1 MANLNRKNVKN
12 QYILM
17 INKYFYPMKRENIDQ
32 LVKVEY
38 HQADECPLKGSQLSF
53 FQIVYVISGKGS
65 FTINDNLA
73 TYGKG
78 SLILLTPNDQH
89 FLEIKEKTELLL
101 VKFSERYIKDYKW
114 NSINSIGCLLYGAS
128 YLSGCILQNK
138 PDVVLVDSI
147 VNSLLH
153 GINHPDLYQEELTLH
168 YVNAL
173 IVIAARN
180 ISKMRTENIA
190 SNTDKRILEIIN
202 YIQGNIHDPAL
213 LKVSVISQKFGLS
226 ETYLGSYFKNQS
238 GETITHYILNYKM
251 RLIEH
256 RLLFSDM
263 RINEIVT
270 EFGFSDESHL
280 NKFFKKQHKMSLTEF
295 KKAKGSVK
303 SKV

>member
-1 MANLNRKNVKN
+1 
-12 QYILM
+12 
-17 INKYFYPMKRENIDQ
+17 MKRENIDQ

-138 PDVVLVDSI
+138 PDVILVDSI

-202 YIQGNIHDPAL
+202 YIQGNIHDPVL
-213 LKVSVISQKFGLS
+213 LKVSVIAQKFGLS

-295 KKAKGSVK
+295 KKAKSSIK
-303 SKV
+303 S

>member
-1 MANLNRKNVKN
+1 
-12 QYILM
+12 M

-138 PDVVLVDSI
+138 PDVILVDSI

-202 YIQGNIHDPAL
+202 YIQGNIHDPVL
-213 LKVSVISQKFGLS
+213 LKVSVIAQKFGLS

-295 KKAKGSVK
+295 KKAKSSIK
-303 SKV
+303 S

>member
-1 MANLNRKNVKN
+1 
-12 QYILM
+12 
-17 INKYFYPMKRENIDQ
+17 MKRENIDQ

-295 KKAKGSVK
+295 KKAKGSIK

>member
-1 MANLNRKNVKN
+1 
-12 QYILM
+12 M
-17 INKYFYPMKRENIDQ
+17 INKYFYHMKRENIDQ

-38 HQADECPLKGSQLSF
+38 HETESCPLKSSQFSF

-65 FTINDNLA
+65 FTINDNIA
-73 TYGKG
+73 SYSKG
-78 SLILLTPNDQH
+78 SLTLLTPNDQH
-89 FLEIKEKTELLL
+89 YLEVEEKTELLL
-101 VKFSERYIKDYKW
+101 VKFSEQYVKDYKW
-114 NSINSIGCLLYGAS
+114 NNINSIGCLLYGAS

-138 PDVVLVDSI
+138 PDIVLVESI
-147 VNSLLH
+147 VTSLLH
-153 GINHPDLYQEELTLH
+153 GLHHPDIYQEELTLH

-180 ISKMRTENIA
+180 ISKMRAEHLG
-190 SNTDKRILEIIN
+190 SNTDKRILDIMN

-213 LKVSVISQKFGLS
+213 LKVSVIAHKFGLS
-226 ETYLGSYFKNQS
+226 ETYLGTYFKNQC
-238 GETITHYILNYKM
+238 GETITHYILNYKL

-295 KKAKGSVK
+295 KRTKMNVK
-303 SKV
+303 FMV

>member
-1 MANLNRKNVKN
+1 
-12 QYILM
+12 
-17 INKYFYPMKRENIDQ
+17 MKRENIDQ

-38 HQADECPLKGSQLSF
+38 LQTENCSLKGNQFSF
-53 FQIVYVISGKGS
+53 FQIIYVISGKGS
-65 FTINDNLA
+65 LKINNNLA
-73 TYGKG
+73 SYSKG
-78 SLILLTPNDQH
+78 SLILLTPDDEHYLQI
-89 FLEIKEKTELLL
+89 EEKTELLL
-101 VKFSERYIKDYKW
+101 VKFSEHYIKDYKW

-138 PDVVLVDSI
+138 SDVVLVDSI
-147 VNSLLH
+147 IASLLH
-153 GINHPDLYQEELTLH
+153 GLHYPDLYQEELTLH

-180 ISKMRTENIA
+180 ISKMRVEHIA

-213 LKVSVISQKFGLS
+213 LKVSVIARQFGLS
-226 ETYLGSYFKNQS
+226 ETYLGSYFKKQC

-295 KKAKGSVK
+295 KKTKRSVK
-303 SKV
+303 SMI

>member
-1 MANLNRKNVKN
+1 
-12 QYILM
+12 
-17 INKYFYPMKRENIDQ
+17 MKRENIDQ

-38 HQADECPLKGSQLSF
+38 HVTENCPLKDNRYSF
-53 FQIVYVISGKGS
+53 FQIIYVISGKGS
-65 FTINDNLA
+65 FTINNNLA
-73 TYGKG
+73 FYNKG
-78 SLILLTPNDQH
+78 SLLLLTPDDQH
-89 FLEIKEKTELLL
+89 HLEVEEKTELLL
-101 VKFSERYIKDYKW
+101 VKFSDRYVKDYKW

-138 PDVVLVDSI
+138 PDVVLVESI
-147 VNSLLH
+147 VASLLH
-153 GINHPDLYQEELTLH
+153 GIRHPDIYQEELTLH

-180 ISKMRTENIA
+180 ISKMRVEHVA
-190 SNTDKRILEIIN
+190 SNTDKRIVEIIN

-213 LKVSVISQKFGLS
+213 LKVSVIAKEFGLS
-226 ETYLGSYFKNQS
+226 ETYLGSYFKNHS
-238 GETITHYILNYKM
+238 GETITHYVLNYKL

-295 KKAKGSVK
+295 KKSKTLPKSV
-303 SKV
+303 V

>member
-1 MANLNRKNVKN
+1 
-12 QYILM
+12 
-17 INKYFYPMKRENIDQ
+17 MKRENIDQ

-38 HQADECPLKGSQLSF
+38 HQADECPLKGTQLSF

-202 YIQGNIHDPAL
+202 YIQGNIHDPTL
-213 LKVSVISQKFGLS
+213 LKVSVIAQKFGLS

-295 KKAKGSVK
+295 KKVK
-303 SKV
+303 SNVKS

>member
-1 MANLNRKNVKN
+1 
-12 QYILM
+12 M
-17 INKYFYPMKRENIDQ
+17 IIKYFCSMKRENIDQ

-38 HQADECPLKGSQLSF
+38 HNVETCILRGNLFSF
-53 FQIVYVISGKGS
+53 FQIIYVISGEGS
-65 FTINDNLA
+65 FTINNNISS
-73 TYGKG
+73 YSSG
-78 SLILLTPNDQH
+78 SLMLLTPDDQH
-89 FLEIKEKTELLL
+89 HLEMNDKTELLL
-101 VKFSERYIKDYKW
+101 VKFSEQYVKDYKW
-114 NSINSIGCLLYGAS
+114 NNINSIGCLLYGAS

-147 VNSLLH
+147 VTSLLH
-153 GINHPDLYQEELTLH
+153 GLNHPDLYQEELTLH

-180 ISKMRTENIA
+180 ISKMRTENVG
-190 SNTDKRILEIIN
+190 SNTDKRIVDIIN

-213 LKVSVISQKFGLS
+213 LKVAIIAKEFGLS
-226 ETYLGSYFKNQS
+226 ETYLGSYFKNHC
-238 GETITHYILNYKM
+238 GETITHYILNYKL

-295 KKAKGSVK
+295 KKTRTNN
-303 SKV
+303 KVMV

>member
-1 MANLNRKNVKN
+1 
-12 QYILM
+12 
-17 INKYFYPMKRENIDQ
+17 MKRENIDQ

-38 HQADECPLKGSQLSF
+38 HETENCPLKSNQFSF
-53 FQIVYVISGKGS
+53 FQIVYVISGKGN
-65 FTINDNLA
+65 FTINDNIA

-78 SLILLTPNDQH
+78 SLILLTPDDQH
-89 FLEIKEKTELLL
+89 YLEIKEKTELLL
-101 VKFSERYIKDYKW
+101 VKFSERYVKDYKW

-138 PDVVLVDSI
+138 PDVVLVESI
-147 VNSLLH
+147 VASLLH
-153 GINHPDLYQEELTLH
+153 GFHHPDIYQEELTLH

-180 ISKMRTENIA
+180 ISKMRAEHVG

-213 LKVSVISQKFGLS
+213 LKVSVIAQQFGLS
-226 ETYLGSYFKNQS
+226 ETYLGSYFKKQC
-238 GETITHYILNYKM
+238 GETITHYILNYKL

-295 KKAKGSVK
+295 KRNKGA
-303 SKV
+303 SKVMA

>member
-1 MANLNRKNVKN
+1 
-12 QYILM
+12 M
-17 INKYFYPMKRENIDQ
+17 IIKYFYPMKRENIDQ

-38 HQADECPLKGSQLSF
+38 HQADKCPLKGSQLSF

>member
-138 PDVVLVDSI
+138 PDVILVDSI

-202 YIQGNIHDPAL
+202 YIQGNIHDPVL
-213 LKVSVISQKFGLS
+213 LKVSVIAQKFGLS

-295 KKAKGSVK
+295 KKAKSSIK
-303 SKV
+303 S

>member
-1 MANLNRKNVKN
+1 
-12 QYILM
+12 
-17 INKYFYPMKRENIDQ
+17 MKRENIDQ

-38 HQADECPLKGSQLSF
+38 HQTENCPLKDIQFSF
-53 FQIVYVISGKGS
+53 FQIVYVISGRGA
-65 FTINDNLA
+65 FTINNNISS
-73 TYGKG
+73 YGKG
-78 SLILLTPNDQH
+78 SLILLTPDDQH
-89 FLEIKEKTELLL
+89 HLDIQEKTELLL
-101 VKFSERYIKDYKW
+101 VKFSERYVKDYKW
-114 NSINSIGCLLYGAS
+114 NNINSIGCLLYGAS

-138 PDVVLVDSI
+138 PDVILVESI
-147 VNSLLH
+147 VSSLLH
-153 GINHPDLYQEELTLH
+153 GINYPDVYQEELTLH

-180 ISKMRTENIA
+180 ISKMRAEHVG
-190 SNTDKRILEIIN
+190 SNTDKRMLDIID
-202 YIQGNIHDPAL
+202 YIQGNIHDPAF

-226 ETYLGSYFKNQS
+226 ETYLGSYFKKQS
-238 GETITHYILNYKM
+238 GETITHYILNYKL

-295 KKAKGSVK
+295 KKTKGAAQSV
-303 SKV
+303 V

>member
-1 MANLNRKNVKN
+1 
-12 QYILM
+12 M

-38 HQADECPLKGSQLSF
+38 HQADECPLKGTQLSF

-213 LKVSVISQKFGLS
+213 LKVSVIAQKFGLS

-295 KKAKGSVK
+295 KKAKSGIK
-303 SKV
+303 P

>member
-1 MANLNRKNVKN
+1 
-12 QYILM
+12 
-17 INKYFYPMKRENIDQ
+17 MKRENIDQ

-38 HQADECPLKGSQLSF
+38 HQADECPLKGTQLSF

-213 LKVSVISQKFGLS
+213 LKVSVIAQKFGLS

-295 KKAKGSVK
+295 KKAKSGIK
-303 SKV
+303 P

>member
-1 MANLNRKNVKN
+1 
-12 QYILM
+12 
-17 INKYFYPMKRENIDQ
+17 MKRDNIDQ

-38 HQADECPLKGSQLSF
+38 HQAESYPLKSCQFSF
-53 FQIVYVISGKGS
+53 FQIVYVISGKGYL
-65 FTINDNLA
+65 TINNNV
-73 TYGKG
+73 TSYSKG
-78 SLILLTPNDQH
+78 SLTLLTPNDRH
-89 FLEIKEKTELLL
+89 YMDVEEKTELLL

-138 PDVVLVDSI
+138 PDIVLVDSI
-147 VNSLLH
+147 VTSLLH
-153 GINHPDLYQEELTLH
+153 GLNHPDIYQEELTLH

-180 ISKMRTENIA
+180 ISKMRAEHVD

-213 LKVSVISQKFGLS
+213 LKVSVIAHKFGLS
-226 ETYLGSYFKNQS
+226 ETYLGTYFKNQC
-238 GETITHYILNYKM
+238 GETITHYILNYKL

-295 KKAKGSVK
+295 KKNKGSVK
-303 SKV
+303 SMV

>member
-1 MANLNRKNVKN
+1 
-12 QYILM
+12 
-17 INKYFYPMKRENIDQ
+17 MKRENIDQ

-38 HQADECPLKGSQLSF
+38 HQTDRCPLKSNQFSF

-73 TYGKG
+73 SYGKG

-89 FLEIKEKTELLL
+89 SLEIEEKTELLL
-101 VKFSERYIKDYKW
+101 VKFSELYVKDYKW
-114 NSINSIGCLLYGAS
+114 NSIDSIGCLLYGAS

-138 PDVVLVDSI
+138 PDIVLVESI
-147 VNSLLH
+147 VKSLLH
-153 GINHPDLYQEELTLH
+153 GINYPDLYQQELTLH

-190 SNTDKRILEIIN
+190 SNADKRILDIIN

-263 RINEIVT
+263 RVNEIVT

-295 KKAKGSVK
+295 KKAKGKLK
-303 SKV
+303 SIV

>member
-1 MANLNRKNVKN
+1 
-12 QYILM
+12 M
-17 INKYFYPMKRENIDQ
+17 IIKYFYPMKRENIDQ

-213 LKVSVISQKFGLS
+213 LKVSVIAQKFGLS

-295 KKAKGSVK
+295 KKAKSSVK
-303 SKV
+303 S